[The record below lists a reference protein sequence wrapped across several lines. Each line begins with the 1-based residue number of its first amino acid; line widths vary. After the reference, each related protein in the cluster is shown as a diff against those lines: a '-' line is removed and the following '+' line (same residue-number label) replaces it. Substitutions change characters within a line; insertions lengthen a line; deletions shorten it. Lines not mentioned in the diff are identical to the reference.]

1 MNTLLRDSNEKEI
14 TRILE
19 FMPSILEEAIDIHSF
34 YRSQARINNLYG
46 RAKGITKTSYME
58 KYSTEYIEEEFTK
71 TRTEL
76 DSIYDRI
83 IGG

>member
-19 FMPSILEEAIDIHSF
+19 FMPSILEEAIDISSF
-34 YRSQARINNLYG
+34 YKSQARVNNLYR

-83 IGG
+83 LGG

>member
-19 FMPSILEEAIDIHSF
+19 FMPSILEEPIDIHSF